1 MMVTF
6 LGSDWG
12 DAQKEINDTRGC
24 HARFSFLETLCRDH
38 LEATL
43 EEDGDDA
50 RVVYHRGCV
59 LRAYLMV
66 LVDMSIFVD
75 KNITYIDVIYLR
87 YYIYLERV
95 HEYNN
100 ELLVWFTST

>member
-1 MMVTF
+1 MLDFHSWKRCV
-6 LGSDWG
+6 
-12 DAQKEINDTRGC
+12 
-24 HARFSFLETLCRDH
+24 ETIWKRH
-38 LEATL
+38 WR
-43 EEDGDDA
+43 DGDDA

-75 KNITYIDVIYLR
+75 KNKTYIDVIYLR

-100 ELLVWFTST
+100 GLLVWFTST